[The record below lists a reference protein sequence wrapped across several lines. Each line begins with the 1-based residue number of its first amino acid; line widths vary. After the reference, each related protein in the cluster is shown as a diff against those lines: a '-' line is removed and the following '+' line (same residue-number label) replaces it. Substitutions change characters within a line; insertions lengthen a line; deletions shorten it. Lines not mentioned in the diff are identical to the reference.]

1 MCQNSVGAM
10 LKHGRGV
17 GGTPDPVRGYAWLEL
32 AASNGEEL
40 ALKNLTVYDY
50 LFTDEVR
57 KHGLVHLEVI
67 KKMILKSGDDRRAVM
82 GDMTY

>member
-1 MCQNSVGAM
+1 MCQNNVGAM

-17 GGTPDPVRGYAWLEL
+17 GAPDVVRGYAWLKL

-40 ALKNLTVYDY
+40 ALKNLTGFDN

-57 KHGLVHLEVI
+57 KAGMEHLEVI
-67 KKMILKSGDDRRAVM
+67 QKMILKSGDDRRLIM
-82 GDMTY
+82 GDMSY